1 MISVA
6 ERHMALC
13 VPASMS
19 SLNKTRQCVTHK
31 GGKKIPAQLRHG
43 FLSLKMTFSVTNCR
57 VHGVQR
63 PNALQGELTVRSSAD
78 YLRAIP
84 Q

>member
-1 MISVA
+1 
-6 ERHMALC
+6 MALC
-13 VPASMS
+13 VPASVS
-19 SLNKTRQCVTHK
+19 TPNKTRQCVT
-31 GGKKIPAQLRHG
+31 LRKEKFLHNCDTG
-43 FLSLKMTFSVTNCR
+43 FSLKKKKSLSVTNCR

-63 PNALQGELTVRSSAD
+63 PNALQGELTAPGSAD